1 MKADQLQRMWYVLH
15 TRSRFETV
23 VNDGLLKKSLE
34 VFLPK
39 IQVTSK
45 RRDRRVLIRVPLFPG
60 YIFIKTDLNPYEHI
74 EIVKTTG
81 AVRLIGNKEGPI
93 SVPHETIESLQIM
106 VSVGSSVSTAI
117 RLQKGDKVM
126 VVAGPFQ
133 GIVGVFMRY
142 KGKGRIV
149 VNIDALGQFASVD
162 VDEEDIEKVPEIL
175 Y

>member
-39 IQVTSK
+39 IQVKSK

-106 VSVGSSVSTAI
+106 VSVGSPVSTAI

-149 VNIDALGQFASVD
+149 VNIDALGQFAGVD
-162 VDEEDIEKVPEIL
+162 VDEEDVEKVPEIL
-175 Y
+175 C

>member
-1 MKADQLQRMWYVLH
+1 MKTDQLQRMWYVLH

-39 IQVTSK
+39 IQVKSK

-74 EIVKTTG
+74 EIVKTVG
-81 AVRLIGNKEGPI
+81 AVRLIGNNEGPI
-93 SVPHETIESLQIM
+93 SIPHETIESLQIM
-106 VSVGSSVSTAI
+106 VSVGSPVSTAT

-126 VVAGPFQ
+126 VVTGPFQ
-133 GIVGVFMRY
+133 GMVGVFMRY

-149 VNIDALGQFASVD
+149 VNIDALGQFAGVD
-162 VDEEDIEKVPEIL
+162 VDEEDVEKVPEIL

>member
-23 VNDGLLKKSLE
+23 VNDSLLKKSLE

-39 IQVTSK
+39 IQVKSK

-74 EIVKTTG
+74 EIVKTVG
-81 AVRLIGNKEGPI
+81 AVRLIGNNEGPI

-106 VSVGSSVSTAI
+106 VSVGSPVSTAT

-133 GIVGVFMRY
+133 GIVGVFIRY

-149 VNIDALGQFASVD
+149 VNIDALGQFAGVD
-162 VDEEDIEKVPEIL
+162 VDEEDVEKVPEIL